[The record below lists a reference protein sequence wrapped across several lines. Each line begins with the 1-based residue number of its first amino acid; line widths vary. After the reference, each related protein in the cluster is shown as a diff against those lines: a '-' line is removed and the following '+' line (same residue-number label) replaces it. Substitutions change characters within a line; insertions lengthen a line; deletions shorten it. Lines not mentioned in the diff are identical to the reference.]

1 MPVVTAQDL
10 RKSYGSR
17 VILDGVTVTIRTG
30 ERVGLV
36 GINGSGKSTLARIL
50 AGLETP
56 DSGTVMRRRG
66 AEIALL
72 SQDPQLD
79 PQLSA
84 RDAVLTGLAAWHAA
98 RARHEEASRSL
109 ARGDGDHEAL
119 IAEQTE
125 AAAAVERLGGWEM
138 DHRVDAILGHV
149 GVTRPDAPI
158 SALSGGDLRRV
169 ALARILV
176 ARPALAVLDEPS
188 NHLDAE
194 TVEWLEQYLI
204 EEHTGALLLITHDRY
219 LLDRVAE
226 RTLEIDHGKLFSYDG
241 GYEEYLSQKAE
252 RLSLEARAESN
263 RQNFLR
269 TELEWLRRQPKARTG
284 KQKARIQRAESA
296 KAAPQPRAQRSAE
309 LSVATTRAGRS
320 ILEIKQLGIRAGDR
334 WLAKGLDFVLTKGE
348 RVGVV
353 GRNGTGKTTLL
364 RAILDELPKA
374 DSAVAEGEPQLV
386 DGEVVLG
393 KSTTIAYFDQHR
405 SGLDPAKSILENV
418 AGDRAKIP
426 FGELAMEPRVYL
438 ERFLFE
444 GPTIFQPVGS
454 LSGGERARVALA
466 RMLSRP
472 ANVLLLD
479 EPTNDLDVTTLAALE
494 AMLIEL
500 NGSAIVVTH
509 DRWFLNR
516 VATTILAFEGEGRVI
531 RYAGNFDAFRAQKAE
546 AEAVAREATEAQA
559 AQAKARAAEEAART
573 SARPAPQA
581 AKGKALTYAE
591 RMELDGILERIE
603 EAEGRVLELEKTLGD
618 PSVYATRGAEVG
630 GLVAE
635 LDRARGEVTRL
646 TARWEELEA
655 KREAAGKG

>member
-1 MPVVTAQDL
+1 MPIVTAQDL

-17 VILDGVTVTIRTG
+17 AILDGATVTIRTG

-50 AGLETP
+50 AGVEAP

-66 AEIALL
+66 AEIAHL
-72 SQDPQLD
+72 SQDPEMD
-79 PQLSA
+79 PAVTA
-84 RDAVLTGLAAWHAA
+84 RDTVLTGLTAWHAA
-98 RARHEEASRSL
+98 RERHNRLSSAL
-109 ARGDGDHEAL
+109 ARGDHADDTPL
-119 IAEQTE
+119 LAEMTE
-125 AAAAVERLGGWEM
+125 AEAEIERLGGWDM
-138 DHRVDAILGHV
+138 SHRVDSILGHV
-149 GVTRPDAPI
+149 GVTRPDAPVGE
-158 SALSGGDLRRV
+158 LSGGDRRRV

-176 ARPALAVLDEPS
+176 ARPTLAILDEPS

-204 EEHTGALLLITHDRY
+204 EEHPGALLLITHDRY

-226 RTLEIDHGKLFSYDG
+226 RTLELDKGKLYSYEG
-241 GYEEYLSQKAE
+241 GYEEYLEQKAE
-252 RLSLEARAESN
+252 RLALEARVEGN

-269 TELEWLRRQPKARTG
+269 RELEWLRRQPKARTG
-284 KQKARIQRAESA
+284 KQKARIGRAEGA
-296 KAAPQPRAQRSAE
+296 KAAPTPKAERSAE
-309 LSVATTRAGRS
+309 LQVATTRTGRS
-320 ILEIKQLGIRAGDR
+320 ILEIKELGVRAGER
-334 WLAKGLDFVLTKGE
+334 WLARGLDFVLTRGE

-364 RAILDELPKA
+364 RAILDELPSDGA
-374 DSAVAEGEPQLV
+374 AEMEEPALSE
-386 DGEVVLG
+386 GEVVLG

-426 FGELAMEPRVYL
+426 FGDRDMEPRVYL

-444 GPTIFQPVGS
+444 GPTIHQPVSS

-494 AMLIEL
+494 DMLVEL
-500 NGSAIVVTH
+500 QGSAIVVTH

-516 VATTILAFEGEGRVI
+516 VATTILAFEGDGRVV
-531 RYAGNFDAFRAQKAE
+531 RYAGNFDSFRTQKAHAE
-546 AEAVAREATEAQA
+546 AEQKAKAAAAAEAAKPARA
-559 AQAKARAAEEAART
+559 AAEPQAKAAR
-573 SARPAPQA
+573 S
-581 AKGKALTYAE
+581 KGLTYAE
-591 RMELDGILERIE
+591 RQELDGIMERIE
-603 EAEGRVLELEKTLGD
+603 QAEGRVKELEAALAD
-618 PSVYATRGAEVG
+618 PALYASRGAEVAG
-630 GLVAE
+630 KLGD
-635 LDRARGEVTRL
+635 LDRAKDEVTRL

-655 KREAAGKG
+655 KREAGGKG

>member
-1 MPVVTAQDL
+1 MPIVTAQDL
-10 RKSYGSR
+10 RKSYGAR
-17 VILDGVTVTIRTG
+17 VILDGATVTIRTG

-36 GINGSGKSTLARIL
+36 GINGSGKSTFARIL
-50 AGLETP
+50 AGLEVA

-66 AEIALL
+66 AEIAIL
-72 SQDPQLD
+72 SQDPD
-79 PQLSA
+79 MAPGVSA
-84 RDAVLTGLAAWHAA
+84 RDTVLAGLAAWHAA
-98 RARHEEASRSL
+98 RARHEEASHALS
-109 ARGDGDHEAL
+109 RGDGDHDAL
-119 IAEQTE
+119 IAAQTE
-125 AAAAVERLGGWEM
+125 AAAEVERLGGW
-138 DHRVDAILGHV
+138 DVSHKVDAILGHV
-149 GVTRPDAPI
+149 GVTRPDAPVGE
-158 SALSGGDLRRV
+158 LSGGDRRRV

-176 ARPALAVLDEPS
+176 ARPALAILDEPS

-204 EEHTGALLLITHDRY
+204 EEHPGALLLITHDRY

-226 RTLEIDHGKLFSYDG
+226 RTLEIDKGKLYSYEG
-241 GYEEYLSQKAE
+241 GYEEYLEQKAE
-252 RLSLEARAESN
+252 RLALEARAESN

-269 TELEWLRRQPKARTG
+269 KELEWLRRQPKARTG

-296 KAAPQPRAQRSAE
+296 KAAPPPKAERGAE
-309 LSVATTRAGRS
+309 LQVATMRTGRS
-320 ILEIKQLGIRAGDR
+320 ILEIKQLGVRAGER
-334 WLAKGLDFVLTKGE
+334 WLARGLDFVLTKGE

-364 RAILDELPKA
+364 RAVLGELPA
-374 DSAVAEGEPQLV
+374 SGEAEAAEPALAE
-386 DGEVVLG
+386 GEVVLG

-426 FGELAMEPRVYL
+426 FGDRDMEPRVYL

-444 GPTIFQPVGS
+444 GPTIHQPVGS

-494 AMLIEL
+494 DMLVEL
-500 NGSAIVVTH
+500 EGSAIVVTH

-516 VATTILAFEGEGRVI
+516 VATTILAFEGDGRVI
-531 RYAGNFDAFRAQKAE
+531 RYAGNFDAFRAQKAHAE
-546 AEAVAREATEAQA
+546 AEQKARAAAAEPAKAARPAAEAQ
-559 AQAKARAAEEAART
+559 AQAKA
-573 SARPAPQA
+573 ARP
-581 AKGKALTYAE
+581 KALSFSE
-591 RMELDGILERIE
+591 RQELDGIMERIE
-603 EAEGRVLELEKTLGD
+603 QAEERVKELEAALAD
-618 PSVYATRGAEVG
+618 PALYATRGAEVS
-630 GLVAE
+630 GLLAD
-635 LDRARGEVTRL
+635 LDRAKGEVTRL